1 MKKYNK
7 IVLTGAS
14 GRLGSYLREPLSKIT
29 KKLVSTDKEDIGKT
43 LHNEVFKKLNIK
55 NFKEVNKILKKT
67 DLIIHFG
74 GYSNEGPFKEIL
86 DSNILG
92 TYNIWKSAKK
102 NKIKRI
108 IFASSIHSVGM
119 YRANETINHKV
130 MHKPDTF
137 YGLSKC
143 FGENLAQM
151 YWDKCGIE
159 CLTIRILSCAKVTS
173 KRSLSTWLSYDDLI
187 RIVIQSTK
195 IKKLGF
201 EIIYGVS
208 NNKRLNVD
216 NTNATKKLKIN
227 IKDNAEKFLNK
238 LEQKL
243 DIKKDKPGDQ
253 YLGGPFSIA
262 KLESDAMSSMKIIDD
277 KKKIN

>member
-1 MKKYNK
+1 
-7 IVLTGAS
+7 
-14 GRLGSYLREPLSKIT
+14 
-29 KKLVSTDKEDIGKT
+29 
-43 LHNEVFKKLNIK
+43 
-55 NFKEVNKILKKT
+55 
-67 DLIIHFG
+67 
-74 GYSNEGPFKEIL
+74 
-86 DSNILG
+86 
-92 TYNIWKSAKK
+92 
-102 NKIKRI
+102 
-108 IFASSIHSVGM
+108 
-119 YRANETINHKV
+119 
-130 MHKPDTF
+130 
-137 YGLSKC
+137 
-143 FGENLAQM
+143 M

-187 RIVIQSTK
+187 RIVIQSAK

-216 NTNATKKLKIN
+216 NTNATRKLKIN

-243 DIKKDKPGDQ
+243 DIKKDKPGDL

-262 KLESDAMSSMKIIDD
+262 KLESDAMSSMKIVND

>member
-1 MKKYNK
+1 MKKYNR

-74 GYSNEGPFKEIL
+74 AYSNEGPFQEIL
-86 DSNILG
+86 ESNILG

-216 NTNATKKLKIN
+216 NTNATRKLKIN

-243 DIKKDKPGDQ
+243 DIKKDKPGDK

-262 KLESDAMSSMKIIDD
+262 KLESDAMSSMKIIND

>member
-1 MKKYNK
+1 M
-7 IVLTGAS
+7 
-14 GRLGSYLREPLSKIT
+14 
-29 KKLVSTDKEDIGKT
+29 VSTDKEDIGKT

-55 NFKEVNKILKKT
+55 NFKAVNKILKKT
-67 DLIIHFG
+67 ELIIHFG
-74 GYSNEGPFKEIL
+74 GYSNEGPFQEIL

-92 TYNIWKSAKK
+92 SYNIWKSAKK
-102 NKIKRI
+102 HKIKRI

-119 YRANETINHKV
+119 YKANETINHKV

-216 NTNATKKLKIN
+216 NTNATRKLKIN

-243 DIKKDKPGDQ
+243 DIKKDKPGDL

-262 KLESDAMSSMKIIDD
+262 KLESDAMSSMKIVND

>member
-1 MKKYNK
+1 M
-7 IVLTGAS
+7 
-14 GRLGSYLREPLSKIT
+14 
-29 KKLVSTDKEDIGKT
+29 
-43 LHNEVFKKLNIK
+43 
-55 NFKEVNKILKKT
+55 
-67 DLIIHFG
+67 IIHFG
-74 GYSNEGPFKEIL
+74 AYSNEGPFQEIL

-92 TYNIWKSAKK
+92 PYNIWKSAEK

-119 YRANETINHKV
+119 YRVNEAINHKV

-216 NTNATKKLKIN
+216 NTNATRKLNID

-262 KLESDAMSSMKIIDD
+262 KLESDVMSSMKIIND

>member
-29 KKLVSTDKEDIGKT
+29 KKLVSTDKENIGKT

-55 NFKEVNKILKKT
+55 NFKDVNKILKKT

-74 GYSNEGPFKEIL
+74 AYSNEGPFQEIL

-216 NTNATKKLKIN
+216 NTNATRKLKIN

-262 KLESDAMSSMKIIDD
+262 KLESDAMSSMKIIND

>member
-1 MKKYNK
+1 MKKYNR

-29 KKLVSTDKEDIGKT
+29 KKLVSTDKDDIGKT

-74 GYSNEGPFKEIL
+74 AYSNEGPFQEIL

-216 NTNATKKLKIN
+216 NTNATRKLNID

-238 LEQKL
+238 LKQKL

-262 KLESDAMSSMKIIDD
+262 KLESDAMSSMKIIND

>member
-55 NFKEVNKILKKT
+55 NFKDVNKILKKT

-74 GYSNEGPFKEIL
+74 AYSNEGPFQEIL

-216 NTNATKKLKIN
+216 NTNATRKLKIN

-262 KLESDAMSSMKIIDD
+262 KLESDAMSSMKIIND

>member
-67 DLIIHFG
+67 ELIIHFG
-74 GYSNEGPFKEIL
+74 AYSNEGPFQEIL

-119 YRANETINHKV
+119 YRVNEVINHKV

-216 NTNATKKLKIN
+216 NTNATRKLKIN

-262 KLESDAMSSMKIIDD
+262 KLESDAMSSMKIIND

>member
-1 MKKYNK
+1 MKKYNR

-74 GYSNEGPFKEIL
+74 AYSNEGPFLEIL

-216 NTNATKKLKIN
+216 NTNATRKLNID

-238 LEQKL
+238 LKQKL

-262 KLESDAMSSMKIIDD
+262 KLESDAMSSMKIIND

>member
-67 DLIIHFG
+67 DLVIHFG
-74 GYSNEGPFKEIL
+74 AYSNEGPFQEIL

-216 NTNATKKLKIN
+216 NTNATRKLKIN

-262 KLESDAMSSMKIIDD
+262 KLESDAMSSMKIIND

>member
-74 GYSNEGPFKEIL
+74 AYSNEGPFLEIL

-216 NTNATKKLKIN
+216 NTNATRKLNIN

-243 DIKKDKPGDQ
+243 DIKKDKPGDK

-262 KLESDAMSSMKIIDD
+262 KLESDAMSSMKIIND

>member
-29 KKLVSTDKEDIGKT
+29 KKLVSTDKEDIGNT
-43 LHNEVFKKLNIK
+43 LRNEVFKKLNMK

-74 GYSNEGPFKEIL
+74 AYSNEGPFQEIL
-86 DSNILG
+86 ESNILG
-92 TYNIWKSAKK
+92 TYNIWKSAEK

-119 YRANETINHKV
+119 YRVNEVINHKV

-216 NTNATKKLKIN
+216 NTNATRKLKIN

-243 DIKKDKPGDQ
+243 DIKKDKLGDQ

-262 KLESDAMSSMKIIDD
+262 KLESDAMSSMKIIND

>member
-1 MKKYNK
+1 MKKYNR

-74 GYSNEGPFKEIL
+74 AYSNEGPFQEIL

-92 TYNIWKSAKK
+92 TYNIWKSAEK

-119 YRANETINHKV
+119 YRVNEVINHKV

-216 NTNATKKLKIN
+216 NTNATRKLKIN

-243 DIKKDKPGDQ
+243 DIKKDKPGDK

-262 KLESDAMSSMKIIDD
+262 KLESDAMSSMKIIND

>member
-74 GYSNEGPFKEIL
+74 AYSNEGPFLEIL

-119 YRANETINHKV
+119 YRANEIINHKV
-130 MHKPDTF
+130 MPKPDTF

-216 NTNATKKLKIN
+216 NTNATRKLKIN

-262 KLESDAMSSMKIIDD
+262 KLESDAMSSMKIIND

>member
-1 MKKYNK
+1 MKKYNR

-74 GYSNEGPFKEIL
+74 AYSNEGPFQEIL
-86 DSNILG
+86 ESNILG
-92 TYNIWKSAKK
+92 TYNIWKSAEK

-216 NTNATKKLKIN
+216 NTNATRKLKIN

-253 YLGGPFSIA
+253 YLSGPFSIA
-262 KLESDAMSSMKIIDD
+262 KLESDAMSSMKIIND

>member
-29 KKLVSTDKEDIGKT
+29 KKLVSTDKDDIGKT

-55 NFKEVNKILKKT
+55 NFKEVDKILKKT

-74 GYSNEGPFKEIL
+74 GYSNEGPFQEIL

-92 TYNIWKSAKK
+92 TYNIWKSAEKH
-102 NKIKRI
+102 KIKRI

-119 YRANETINHKV
+119 YRASEIINHKV

-187 RIVIQSTK
+187 RIVIQSIK

-208 NNKRLNVD
+208 SNKRLNVD
-216 NTNATKKLKIN
+216 NTNATRKLKIN
-227 IKDNAEKFLNK
+227 IKDNAEKFLNR

-243 DIKKDKPGDQ
+243 DIKKDKPGDKF
-253 YLGGPFSIA
+253 LGGPFSIA
-262 KLESDAMSSMKIIDD
+262 KLESDAMSSMKIVND
-277 KKKIN
+277 KKKIS

>member
-1 MKKYNK
+1 MKKYNR

-74 GYSNEGPFKEIL
+74 AYSNEGPFLEIL

-108 IFASSIHSVGM
+108 IFASSIHSVWI
-119 YRANETINHKV
+119 YRVNEAINHKV

-216 NTNATKKLKIN
+216 NTNATRKLKIN

-262 KLESDAMSSMKIIDD
+262 KLESDAMSSMKIIND

>member
-29 KKLVSTDKEDIGKT
+29 KKLVSTDKDDIGKT

-74 GYSNEGPFKEIL
+74 AYSNEGPFQEIL

-216 NTNATKKLKIN
+216 NTNATRKLKIN

-262 KLESDAMSSMKIIDD
+262 KLESDAMSSMTIIND

>member
-74 GYSNEGPFKEIL
+74 AYSNEGPFLEIL

-187 RIVIQSTK
+187 RIVIQSIK

-216 NTNATKKLKIN
+216 NTNATRKLNID

-243 DIKKDKPGDQ
+243 DIKKDKPGDK

-262 KLESDAMSSMKIIDD
+262 KLESDAMSSMKIIND